1 MILQG
6 KKIHNVLLT
15 EKKEKVKMMVTKF
28 VAHWNYLGNLKKLT
42 DAMSPPPDIL
52 VYWYECNLGIGFF
65 KSTPP
70 ILMCSKV

>member
-42 DAMSPPPDIL
+42 DAMSPPRQQEL
-52 VYWYECNLGIGFF
+52 
-65 KSTPP
+65 
-70 ILMCSKV
+70 